1 MSRSGSA
8 AADDPVWQVLRDYRI
23 GPPDASLTF
32 DQRLARENGWN
43 AGFANRVIAEYYRF
57 CLLAIRSGH
66 AVTPSDA
73 VDQAW
78 HLHLTYSRD
87 YWERFCPDVLG
98 AKLHHGP
105 TAGGSDEQTR
115 YYDQYAA
122 TLRSYEQVFGENP
135 PEDIWPAAAQRFGK
149 DARAIRVHPHEFI
162 FLPRKLAI
170 ISAVLAL
177 LVMVFLGG
185 IAGEWIESV

>member
-1 MSRSGSA
+1 MSSIGPNA
-8 AADDPVWQVLRDYRI
+8 AADPVWQALSAYRI

-32 DQRLARENGWN
+32 EQRLARENGWSPDL
-43 AGFANRVIAEYYRF
+43 ARRVIGEYMRF
-57 CLLAIRSGH
+57 CFLAIRSGH

-87 YWERFCPDVLG
+87 YWECFCPNVLG
-98 AKLHHGP
+98 TALHHGP

-122 TLRSYEQVFGENP
+122 TLRSYEQAFGENA

-149 DARAIRVHPHEFI
+149 DARAIRIHPHKFI

-170 ISAVLAL
+170 ISVVLAL